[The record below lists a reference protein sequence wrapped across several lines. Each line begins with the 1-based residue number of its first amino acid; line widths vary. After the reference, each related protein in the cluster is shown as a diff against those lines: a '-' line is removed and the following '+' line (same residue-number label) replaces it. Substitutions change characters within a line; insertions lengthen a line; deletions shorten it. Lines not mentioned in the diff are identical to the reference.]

1 VSDWVRLCAAP
12 LFGRPT
18 TMVGVESRRQ
28 RFGYYLR
35 GRLTLRG
42 RAWLSNPWTFGQE
55 GCHLFVRYSC

>member
-1 VSDWVRLCAAP
+1 
-12 LFGRPT
+12 
-18 TMVGVESRRQ
+18 VESRRQ
-28 RFGYYLR
+28 RVGYYLR